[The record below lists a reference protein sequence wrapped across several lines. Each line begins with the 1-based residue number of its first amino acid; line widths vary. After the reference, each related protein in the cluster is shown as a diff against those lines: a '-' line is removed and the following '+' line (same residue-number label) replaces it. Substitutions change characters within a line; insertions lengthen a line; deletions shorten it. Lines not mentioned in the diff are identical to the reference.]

1 MARFPNASLQTE
13 QLDVSDSASIDAF
26 INVVKD
32 KYKKIDVVINN
43 AGVAAKGDAFDSEV
57 VKFTFATVTYF

>member
-1 MARFPNASLQTE
+1 M
-13 QLDVSDSASIDAF
+13 SDSASIDAF